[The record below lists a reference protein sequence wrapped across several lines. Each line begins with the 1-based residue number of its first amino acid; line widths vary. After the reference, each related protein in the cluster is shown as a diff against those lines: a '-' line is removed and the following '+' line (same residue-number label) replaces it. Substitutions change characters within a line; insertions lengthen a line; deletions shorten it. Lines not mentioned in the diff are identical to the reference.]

1 MNFDGLDPALAEY
14 TPALHAPLDPVL
26 DPHLNPS
33 LLQSVEL
40 DHDRVGLEGI
50 PVPETVRIMEGMYSE
65 LHTTVSEVGVPV
77 SAVHFDVHEEMLWVG
92 NHGGHATSFFSPA
105 LERYS
110 SFQVHASNDIRQ
122 IQSVDTG
129 VLFLT
134 KNNLKCMTRGGLI
147 IFDYLMD
154 ETIDNHSLLLTD
166 GNTLLIGG
174 MQNHVVQMDLNT
186 VQETQKYTVE
196 VPGITVMRQSN
207 RFFFCGHT
215 SGKLSLRDLRTFK
228 VEHEFDAYSG
238 SLSDFDVHGN
248 LVVTCGFS
256 SRMNVLACD
265 RFLKVYDLRMM
276 RAITPLQVHV
286 DPLFLRFVPTYTS
299 RLAIISQRGQCQFCE
314 PTGLASPAD
323 IFHVST
329 VSQLIMS
336 FDVSASKQVLAFGD
350 SDGCVHLW
358 ADTPEATFNTYPR
371 DTEFALPCMVDSLP
385 HLDWN
390 QDLMPLSLIPVPLP
404 NETLLSDWPSANSM
418 PAPRRAPP
426 VDPEILRTMKQVGFI
441 GYSPNPR
448 TKLRN
453 QVPYQ
458 LENDFDNFNQVPES
472 PIGREEEPH
481 LYMVPKKFRKVTI
494 KYSKLGLEDFDFKH
508 YNKTLF
514 AGLEP
519 HIPNAYCNSM
529 IQVLYLLE
537 PVRCLVQNH
546 LCQKEFCLTCE
557 LGFLFHML
565 DLSRGDPCQA
575 SNFLRAFRTIPE
587 AAALGLILAD
597 SDEATGKVNLGRLIQ
612 SWCRFLLTQ
621 LHQETQEL
629 EGPQA
634 YRGVGSTSCFSSTG
648 DSVIGQLFGCEVENC
663 SMCRCG
669 KETVRVSTTLLFTL
683 SYPETNSNGKTPPP
697 DLEFAEILRRS
708 ICLEQS
714 TQAWCENCEKYQP
727 TVQTRNIRCLPDV
740 LVINCEVNS
749 TKEAEFWKTQAEYA
763 FKKAL
768 RKAEL
773 NIPVHPSESSKEWN
787 DPNSEM
793 ITPPLLP
800 SVEELRNVWV
810 PCSLKMKLSKT
821 KELEVLNCSENEE
834 PNQSEE
840 NADETTNVYD
850 LMATVVHILDPRT
863 GGSLV
868 AHIKVG
874 ETYHQR
880 KEGVT
885 HQQWYLFNDFLIEPV
900 DKCESVQFDMNW
912 KVPAILF
919 YTKRSLNPKYNLAIK
934 NPIETSV
941 LLAEASLARKQRK
954 CHATFIPLLLNEM
967 PQAGELVGLDA
978 EFVTLNQEEAELRSD
993 GTKST
998 IKPSQ
1003 MSVARITCVRGQGPN
1018 EGVPFIDD
1026 YISTQEQVVDYLTQY
1041 SGIKPGD
1048 LDAKISSKH
1057 LTTLKSTYLK
1067 LRFLIDVGVKF
1078 VGHGLQKDFR
1088 VINLMVPKDQVIDT
1102 VYLFHI
1108 PRKRMIS
1115 LRYLAWYFL
1124 DLKIQGET
1132 HDSIEDARTALQLY
1146 RKYLELSCNGKEPDN
1161 FRKVLKS
1168 LYEKGR
1174 KMDWKVPEPE
1184 SQSSPKN
1191 APVYSAMVGL

>member
-1 MNFDGLDPALAEY
+1 M
-14 TPALHAPLDPVL
+14 
-26 DPHLNPS
+26 
-33 LLQSVEL
+33 
-40 DHDRVGLEGI
+40 
-50 PVPETVRIMEGMYSE
+50 
-65 LHTTVSEVGVPV
+65 
-77 SAVHFDVHEEMLWVG
+77 
-92 NHGGHATSFFSPA
+92 
-105 LERYS
+105 ERYS
-110 SFQVHASNDIRQ
+110 SFRVNATDDVRQ
-122 IQSVDTG
+122 IQSIESG
-129 VLFLT
+129 VLFLN
-134 KNNLKCMTRGGLI
+134 KNNLKCFTRGGLVM
-147 IFDYLMD
+147 FDYVMD
-154 ETIDNHSLLLTD
+154 EIDDMHSLLLTD
-166 GNTLLIGG
+166 NDSVLLGG
-174 MQNHVVQMDLNT
+174 LQNHIREIDLNA
-186 VQETQKYTVE
+186 VQESEKYTVE
-196 VPGITVMRQSN
+196 VPGVTIMRQSN

-215 SGKLSLRDLRTFK
+215 SGKVSLRDLRSFK
-228 VEHEFDAYSG
+228 LEHEFDAYSG

-248 LVVTCGFS
+248 LLVTCGFS
-256 SRMNVLACD
+256 NRMNGLSCD
-265 RFLKVYDLRMM
+265 RFLMVYDLRMM
-276 RAITPLQVHV
+276 RAISPLQVHV
-286 DPLFLRFVPTYTS
+286 DPLFLRFIPTYTS
-299 RLAIISQRGQCQFCE
+299 RLAIISQSGQCQFCE

-323 IFHVST
+323 IFHINT
-329 VSQLIMS
+329 VGQLVMT
-336 FDVSASKQVLAFGD
+336 FDVSSNKRALVFGD
-350 SDGCVHLW
+350 SGGCVHLW
-358 ADTPEATFNTYPR
+358 ADSPEATFNAYSR
-371 DTEFALPCMVDSLP
+371 ETEFPMPCMVDTLP

-390 QDLMPLSLIPVPLP
+390 DDLLPLSLIPVPLIT
-404 NETLLSDWPSANSM
+404 ESLLSDWPTANCVVI
-418 PAPRRAPP
+418 PRRAPP
-426 VDPEILRTMKQVGFI
+426 VDLEILRTMKKVGFI
-441 GYSPNPR
+441 GYAPNPK

-453 QVPYQ
+453 QVPYK
-458 LENDFDNFNQVPES
+458 LKEMDVEFDNYNQIPES
-472 PIGREEEPH
+472 PIGREEDTYM
-481 LYMVPKKFRKVTI
+481 YMVPKKYRKVTI

-519 HIPNAYCNSM
+519 HIPNAYCNCM

-537 PVRCLVQNH
+537 PIRCHVQNH
-546 LCQKEFCLTCE
+546 LCQKEFCLGCE

-587 AAALGLILAD
+587 ASALGLILAD
-597 SDEATGKVNLGRLIQ
+597 SDEATGKMNLGRLVQ
-612 SWCRFLLTQ
+612 SWNRFILTQ
-621 LHQETQEL
+621 LHQETQEQ

-634 YRGVGSTSCFSSTG
+634 YRSVMGSTFGSSG
-648 DSVIGQLFGCEVENC
+648 ESVIGKLFGCEVENC
-663 SMCRCG
+663 STCRCG
-669 KETVRVSTTLLFTL
+669 KETVRVSSSLLFTL
-683 SYPETNSNGKTPPP
+683 QYPDVNTADKAVRQY
-697 DLEFAEILRRS
+697 EFAEVLKRS
-708 ICLEQS
+708 ICLEQN

-749 TKEAEFWKTQAEYA
+749 AKEAEFWKCQAEY
-763 FKKAL
+763 
-768 RKAEL
+768 
-773 NIPVHPSESSKEWN
+773 
-787 DPNSEM
+787 
-793 ITPPLLP
+793 
-800 SVEELRNVWV
+800 ELRNKMRKEDLEAIKMKENNPTEWEALCNAEGLSFYTSIEELKNIWI
-810 PCSLKMKLSKT
+810 PNSIKMKLT
-821 KELEVLNCSENEE
+821 KNKDLEVTNWTENEGLSPLE
-834 PNQSEE
+834 DEE
-840 NADETTNVYD
+840 NTYLYD
-850 LMATVVHILDPRT
+850 LVVSVAHVLDPRT

-885 HQQWYLFNDFLIEPV
+885 HKQWYLFNDFLIEPI
-900 DKCESVQFDMNW
+900 DKCEAVQFDLNW
-912 KVPAILF
+912 KIPCIL
-919 YTKRSLNPKYNLAIK
+919 YYARRNLNSKYDLTIK
-934 NPIETSV
+934 NPIEASV

-954 CHATFIPLLLNEM
+954 CHATFIPLMLNEM
-967 PQAGELVGLDA
+967 PQPNDLVGLDA

-1088 VINLMVPKDQVIDT
+1088 VINLLIPKEQVIDT

-1115 LRYLAWYFL
+1115 LRFLAWYFL
-1124 DLKIQGET
+1124 ELKIQGET

-1146 RKYLELSCNGKEPDN
+1146 RKYLELTKRGTDVDE
-1161 FRKVLKS
+1161 FRQILKG

-1174 KMDWKVPEPE
+1174 KMDWRVPESE
-1184 SQSSPKN
+1184 EIHSSPK
-1191 APVYSAMVGL
+1191 SSQFSHL